1 MKIVV
6 KTQNNEDVCD
16 IEIENNGI
24 ISLRDCTLEDIE
36 TNDDM
41 NEVYFLEVKLI
52 KGEPNG
58 I

>member
-24 ISLRDCTLEDIE
+24 ISLTDCTLEDIE

-52 KGEPNG
+52 KGELTE
-58 I
+58 